1 MTTCAI
7 CLNTVRETRSHV
19 PIRCGHLFHSHCID
33 NWKHQGKNTCPV
45 CRKIFDGSNYK
56 VQVIVHNM
64 SSQTSNTLTVNEN
77 LFALEAL
84 DVFFE
89 VQNLVDLDSL
99 LSDFGVRMT
108 DFDPFVFDAE

>member
-19 PIRCGHLFHSHCID
+19 PIRCGHLFHSHCIEH
-33 NWKHQGKNTCPV
+33 WKQQGNNTCPM
-45 CRKIFDGSNYK
+45 CRKIFDGSKYK
-56 VQVIVHNM
+56 VQVIVHNL
-64 SSQTSNTLTVNEN
+64 SSQTSNTLVVTNN

-89 VQNLVDLDSL
+89 VHDMTDLNSL
-99 LSDFGVRMT
+99 LTDFGVSMT
-108 DFDPFVFDAE
+108 DFDSLVLDAE